1 MNVNFRCGHCG
12 KLLTIDAQPNHQA
25 KCPGCGQLVTVPDAL
40 AAMPRPQV
48 STPLANQ
55 QITPNASEGGS
66 PAAAQALAS
75 RSAGLPTASM
85 PAAEAPAM
93 SAVVMSQDDVE
104 GQAVL
109 GVMAKVMPWVISVFF
124 HLALALLMAFGTM
137 IVSAKTTTAAPE
149 YIVIPDAEFVED
161 PGGTV
166 SPSKGGGVADSTK
179 IDNLARTEFQK
190 TDVAIDSG
198 MLKGNISVLGAG
210 GMAAGG
216 GGSGNLGLPSGGGGG
231 AGAPGLLGGGRG
243 GNVHHVVYVI
253 DRSGSMLLAFDNLRS
268 EMLISISKLKPVQD
282 FHVIFFA
289 AGTPIE
295 SPPKQLVQANEENKA
310 LASQF
315 LSGNEISPD
324 GQTNPLPALRRA
336 FEVLE
341 KAAPDKPGKLIY
353 LLTDGDFTNNDEV
366 MQAIK
371 EWNSKKEVHISTFFY
386 NNEMTGRSK
395 TGNVQTILKRIAD
408 ENGGRYTDVDQG
420 E

>member
-216 GGSGNLGLPSGGGGG
+216 GGSGDLGLPSGGGGG
-231 AGAPGLLGGGRG
+231 PGAPGLLGGGRG

-253 DRSGSMLLAFDNLRS
+253 DRSGSMLSTFENLRS
-268 EMLISISKLKPVQD
+268 EMLISISKLKPIQD

-289 AGTPIE
+289 AG
-295 SPPKQLVQANEENKA
+295 SPVENGPKALAQATDENKA
-310 LASQF
+310 QASQF
-315 LSGNEISPD
+315 LSEVSPE
-324 GQTNPLPALRRA
+324 GQTNPVMALKRA
-336 FEVLE
+336 FDVLE
-341 KAAPDKPGKLIY
+341 GANSKPGKLIY
-353 LLTDGDFTNNDEV
+353 LLTDGDFSNNEEIFRLL
-366 MQAIK
+366 QERNA
-371 EWNSKKEVHISTFFY
+371 KKDVHITTFNY
-386 NNEMTGRSK
+386 GAK
-395 TGNVQTILKRIAD
+395 TGTIASVLQKIAS
-408 ENGGRYTDVDQG
+408 ENGGRYNYVSLDD
-420 E
+420 